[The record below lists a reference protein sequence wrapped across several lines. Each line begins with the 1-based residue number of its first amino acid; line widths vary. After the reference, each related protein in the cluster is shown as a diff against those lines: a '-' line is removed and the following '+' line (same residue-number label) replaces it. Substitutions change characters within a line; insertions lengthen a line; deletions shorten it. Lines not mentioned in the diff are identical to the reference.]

1 MMNAFVGDAA
11 EELTHFAIPKLNVG
25 LIDVITG
32 REQAG
37 EMGESIINGGLN
49 NHISWTGI
57 ANASKTLDLLHFL
70 LVALIRYWENTDG
83 HVADTENT
91 LEYLRIVD
99 FTKEICRW
107 LGVDF
112 DSVIKPILVKKL
124 PLIPKS
130 KLGGTEWEKLIK
142 DMRDTRVKIKAKD
155 KLKTPLIDHMGD
167 NILMNKPHLAAMDSW
182 SEFAQDSMEAAQD
195 KAAAGHKDRNME
207 FITDNKGKFQLMK
220 ELQNILPQADVYLS
234 SSVHLADNIQL
245 DPNADKKAK
254 LEVLGRDNKLR
265 GVPTNF
271 YAYPWTIF
279 FIYSSKS
286 LLDDNR
292 LPLYPEEAVD
302 KTMKRDGELTLLDV
316 YTARSKVGQTKIN
329 FPMIIS
335 QSKGV
340 LPALSEFHYLKDYCN
355 RFGITG
361 NGTETNLQNYHLD
374 LCPDIPLSRTT
385 IRRQIDKYPELRLA
399 LEHTTYLYQIDRYW
413 KNFDQ
418 SLLCTPKELYED
430 LKKLGYN
437 WDELLKTRNY
447 WTFDQYTNPVRYLS
461 IIDLLK
467 MRAGLYKPYWMKD

>member
-1 MMNAFVGDAA
+1 MNAFCGDAA

-25 LIDVITG
+25 IIDVITG
-32 REQAG
+32 REQEG
-37 EMGESIINGGLN
+37 LKGESIINGGLN
-49 NHISWTGI
+49 NHIAWTGI
-57 ANASKTLDLLHFL
+57 ANASKTLNLLHFHLTAL
-70 LVALIRYWENTDG
+70 LRYINSVDG
-83 HVADTENT
+83 HIYDTENT

-107 LGVDF
+107 MGVEF

-142 DMRDTRVKIKAKD
+142 DMRDTRVKTKAKD

-207 FITDNKGKFQLMK
+207 FITDNRGKFQLMK
-220 ELQNILPQADVYLS
+220 ELQNLLPQADVYMS

-245 DPNADKKAK
+245 DPNAEKKMK

-286 LLDDNR
+286 LLDNDR
-292 LPLYPEEAVD
+292 LPLYPEEKVD
-302 KTMKRDGELTLLDV
+302 KTLKRDGELTILDV
-316 YTARSKVGQTKIN
+316 FTARSKVGQTKIN
-329 FPMIIS
+329 FPLIIS

-340 LPALSEFHYLKDYCN
+340 LPALSQFHYIKDYCE

-361 NGTETNLQNYHLD
+361 NGTDTNTQNYHLD
-374 LCPDIPLSRTT
+374 LCPDIALSRTT
-385 IRRQIDKYPELRLA
+385 IQRKIDENPQLRRA
-399 LEHTTYLYQIDRYW
+399 LQHTAYLYQITRYW

-430 LKKLGYN
+430 IKKLGYDWN
-437 WDELLKTRNY
+437 ELLECRD
-447 WTFDQYTNPVRYLS
+447 WWLPDQYTNPVRYLS
-461 IIDLLK
+461 IID
-467 MRAGLYKPYWMKD
+467 